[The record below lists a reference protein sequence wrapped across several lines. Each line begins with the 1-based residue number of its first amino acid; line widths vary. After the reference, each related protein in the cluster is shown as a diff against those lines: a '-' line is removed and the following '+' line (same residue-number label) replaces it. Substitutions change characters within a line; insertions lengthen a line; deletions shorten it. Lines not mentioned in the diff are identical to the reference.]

1 MLSNHGVDRLPITD
15 YQLLNYCMTQQS
27 SSSDFH
33 SLAVNSRI
41 SPWLAPLAYSLGTY
55 IVLPT
60 FFSKIEIT
68 GRENIP
74 PKNPVIVAPTH
85 RSRWD
90 ALLVP
95 YAVGKLVSGRYTR
108 FMVSANEVK
117 GLQGWFIRRLGGF
130 PVDTDKPGASSLR
143 HSVELLKKN
152 EMLVIFPEGNI
163 FRERKIH
170 PLKRGVARIALD
182 VVEESGTEVNILPV
196 SLKYSV
202 PYPSW
207 GAKVKID
214 IGVPLNAARFLEDS
228 VRQSSKKLT
237 QTLEES
243 LKELHESPQAQELVT

>member
-1 MLSNHGVDRLPITD
+1 
-15 YQLLNYCMTQQS
+15 MTQQA
-27 SSSDFH
+27 SSSDSQ
-33 SLAVNSRI
+33 SLTVSSRI

-55 IVLPT
+55 VVLPS
-60 FFSKIEIT
+60 FFSKIEVT

-74 PKNPVIVAPTH
+74 TKNPVIVAPTH

-90 ALLVP
+90 ALLIP
-95 YAVGKLVSGRYTR
+95 YTVGKLVSGRYTR

-143 HSVELLKKN
+143 HSVELLQNN

-163 FRERKIH
+163 FRDRKIH

-182 VVEESGTEVNILPV
+182 TIVEKQQTEVHILPV
-196 SLKYSV
+196 SVKYNV

-214 IGVPLNAARFLEDS
+214 IGVPLNAADFVEDS
-228 VRQSSKKLT
+228 VRQASKKLT
-237 QTLEES
+237 ETLEES
-243 LKELHESPQAQELVT
+243 LKKLHESPQAQELVT

>member
-1 MLSNHGVDRLPITD
+1 
-15 YQLLNYCMTQQS
+15 MTQQAS
-27 SSSDFH
+27 SKDSQ

-41 SPWLAPLAYSLGTY
+41 SPWLAPLVYSLGTY
-55 IVLPT
+55 VVLPT
-60 FFSKIEIT
+60 FFGNIEIT
-68 GRENIP
+68 GQENIP
-74 PKNPVIVAPTH
+74 TENPVIVAPTH

-108 FMVSANEVK
+108 FMVSANEVT

-143 HSVELLKKN
+143 HSVKLLKN
-152 EMLVIFPEGNI
+152 DEMLVIFPEGNI
-163 FRERKIH
+163 FRDRQIH
-170 PLKRGVARIALD
+170 SLKRGVARIALD
-182 VVEESGTEVNILPV
+182 VVAEKKTAVNILPV
-196 SLKYSV
+196 SLRYNV

-214 IGVPLNAARFLEDS
+214 IGVPLNAAQFLEDS
-228 VRQSSKKLT
+228 VRQASVKLT

-243 LKELHESPQAQELVT
+243 LKQLHESPQDRELVT